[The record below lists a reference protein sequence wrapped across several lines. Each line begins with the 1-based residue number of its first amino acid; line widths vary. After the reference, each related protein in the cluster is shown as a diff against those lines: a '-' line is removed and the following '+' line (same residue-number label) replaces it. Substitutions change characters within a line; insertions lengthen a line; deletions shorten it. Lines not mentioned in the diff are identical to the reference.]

1 MMQVANRACVRK
13 IAMRSLRAFKT
24 RNMVAVLAI
33 VLTTMMFTALFAIT
47 ISINDSL
54 QQSNFLISGGDDHGD
69 FKNLTKE
76 QMEQLQKDP
85 LIKE

>member
-1 MMQVANRACVRK
+1 MMQVENRACVRK

-33 VLTTMMFTALFAIT
+33 VLTNMMFTALFAIT

-54 QQSNFLISGGDDHGD
+54 QQSNFLMSGGDDHGD
-69 FKNLTKE
+69 F
-76 QMEQLQKDP
+76 
-85 LIKE
+85 

>member
-54 QQSNFLISGGDDHGD
+54 
-69 FKNLTKE
+69 
-76 QMEQLQKDP
+76 
-85 LIKE
+85 